1 MNTSADKSPVE
12 QLLTPV
18 QYLKGVGPQRAELLE
33 RLGLRR
39 AVDLLFFFPRGYQDM
54 SELREVQQ
62 LEENV
67 PVSVCGVVEEID
79 ERNTGPGRSMLGVLI
94 RQETQFLRSL
104 WFNQPHMRQ
113 KFTVGQRVLLSGK
126 PRLNGLRWEMTHPR
140 VEVLAAGEDP
150 PSGRI
155 LPTYALTEGLTQPA
169 MRRIVGGIAELYS
182 DFVEEVFPASFLAE
196 KNLLPIGEALRQI
209 HAPVGNNQL
218 ELARRRFIYQELFFM
233 QLALRMRRHKL
244 QLEQRSSSLPATA
257 KIDARIRRLFPFEL
271 TGDQQQAIA
280 EISRDMQCEHP
291 MNRLLQGD
299 VGSGKTVV
307 AEYAMLLAVAHQH
320 QAALMAPTELLARQ
334 HVRTLSRDLR
344 ESRVR
349 IALLTGSLSAAERRT
364 TLEQI
369 AAGEIDLII
378 GTHAIV
384 QADVQFQRL
393 GLVIIDEQHRFGVNQ
408 RAALRQAGLD
418 PHYLVMTATP
428 IPRTISM
435 TLFGDLDVST
445 LKQTPPG
452 RQAVHTYLG
461 EEGQRAKWWEFFRKK
476 LREGRQGYV
485 IAPLVDDSAD
495 LEVQSVESAYENLA
509 NGELEAFRLGVL
521 HGRQS
526 TEEKEAIMLAF
537 NSGEIQVLVA
547 TSVVE
552 VGIDVPNATLMTIEG
567 GQRFGLAQLHQLRGR
582 VSRGSH
588 PGYVCVYA
596 TANSDEAQQRLQAF
610 VRTTDGF
617 ELAESDFQMRG
628 PGDLFSLKQH
638 GLPPFRIA
646 DLTRDS
652 EVLDEARTDARQM
665 LDASPNLEAEELQLL
680 KQRVL
685 LRYGGAMELGD
696 VG

>member
-1 MNTSADKSPVE
+1 MNAASEKTPAE

-33 RLGLRR
+33 RLGIQR

-54 SELREVQQ
+54 SEMRPIEQ

-67 PVSVCGVVEEID
+67 PVSICGTIEEID
-79 ERNTGPGRSMLGVLI
+79 LRNTGPGRSMLGVLI
-94 RQETQFLRSL
+94 RQESQFLRAL

-113 KFTVGQRVLLSGK
+113 KLAVGQRVLLSGK

-140 VEVLAAGEDP
+140 AEVLAAGEEP

-155 LPTYALTEGLTQPA
+155 LPMYSLTEGLTQPA
-169 MRRIVGGIAELYS
+169 MRRIVGSIADLSAEA
-182 DFVEEVFPASFLAE
+182 VEEVFPSALLAD
-196 KNLLPIGEALRQI
+196 KQLLPIAQALRQI
-209 HAPVGNNQL
+209 HAPDSNELL
-218 ELARRRFIYQELFFM
+218 EQARRRFIYQELLLM
-233 QLALRMRRHKL
+233 QLAIGLRRSKH
-244 QLEQRSSSLPATA
+244 QLDQRSPALPATA
-257 KIDARIRRLFPFEL
+257 KIDARIRRLFPFDL
-271 TGDQQQAIA
+271 TADQQAAIA
-280 EISRDMQCEHP
+280 DISHDMQREYP

-307 AEYAMLLAVAHQH
+307 AEYAMLLTVAHGY

-334 HVRTLSRDLR
+334 HVRTLTRDLS

-349 IALLTGSLSAAERRT
+349 IALLTGSLSTAERRT

-369 AAGEIDLII
+369 SAGEIDLVI

-384 QADVQFQRL
+384 QADVEFKQL
-393 GLVIIDEQHRFGVNQ
+393 GLVIVDEQHRFGVNQ
-408 RAALRQAGLD
+408 RAALRHAGLD

-445 LKQTPPG
+445 IKQAPPG
-452 RQAVHTYLG
+452 RQPVHTYFG
-461 EEGQRAKWWEFFRKK
+461 EDNQREKWWEFFRKK

-485 IAPLVDDSAD
+485 IAPLVDDSPD

-526 TEEKEAIMLAF
+526 TEEKEAVMQSF
-537 NSGEIQVLVA
+537 NAGDIQVLVA

-596 TANSDEAQQRLQAF
+596 DANSDEAQQRLQAF
-610 VRTTDGF
+610 IRTTDGF
-617 ELAESDFQMRG
+617 ELAESDFRMRG

-652 EVLDEARTDARQM
+652 AIVDEARADARQM
-665 LDASPNLEAEELQLL
+665 LESSPNLESDELQLV
-680 KQRVL
+680 KRRVL

>member
-1 MNTSADKSPVE
+1 MNAASEKTPAE

-39 AVDLLFFFPRGYQDM
+39 AVDALFFFPRDYQDM
-54 SELREVQQ
+54 SELRTVPQ

-67 PVSVCGVVEEID
+67 PVSVCGVVDEID
-79 ERNTGPGRSMLGVLI
+79 ERNTGTGRSMLGVLI
-94 RQETQFLRSL
+94 RQETQYLRAL

-113 KFTVGQRVLLSGK
+113 KFAVGQRVLLSGK
-126 PRLNGLRWEMTHPR
+126 PRLSGLRWEMTHPR
-140 VEVLAAGEDP
+140 VEVLATDEDP

-155 LPTYALTEGLTQPA
+155 MPTYPLTEGLTQHA
-169 MRRIVGGIAELYS
+169 IRRIVGSITEACA
-182 DFVEEVFPASFLAE
+182 DAVEEVFPAA
-196 KNLLPIGEALRQI
+196 LLRDKQLSPIAEALRQI
-209 HAPVGNNQL
+209 HAPSDIDRL
-218 ELARRRFIYQELFFM
+218 ERARHRFIYQELLLM
-233 QLALRMRRHKL
+233 QLALGLRRRKL
-244 QLEQRSSSLPATA
+244 QDEQRSPSLPATA

-280 EISRDMQCEHP
+280 EISHDMQREHP

-334 HVRTLSRDLR
+334 HVRTLLKDLHA
-344 ESRVR
+344 SRVR

-369 AAGEIDLII
+369 AAGEIELII

-393 GLVIIDEQHRFGVNQ
+393 GLVIIDEQHRFGVSQ

-435 TLFGDLDVST
+435 TVFGDLDVST

-461 EEGQRAKWWEFFRKK
+461 EEGQREKWWEFFRKK

-485 IAPLVDDSAD
+485 IAPLVDDSPD
-495 LEVQSVESAYENLA
+495 LELQSVESAYENLA
-509 NGELEAFRLGVL
+509 NGELEAFRLGIL

-526 TEEKEAIMLAF
+526 SEEKEALMRAF
-537 NSGEIQVLVA
+537 NAGELQVLVA

-596 TANSDEAQQRLQAF
+596 SAASDEAQQRLQAF

-617 ELAESDFQMRG
+617 ELAEADFQMRG

-646 DLTRDS
+646 DLTRDTAIL
-652 EVLDEARTDARQM
+652 EEARADARQM
-665 LDASPNLEAEELQLL
+665 LDEVPNLEAEDLLLL

-685 LRYGGAMELGD
+685 LRYGGALELGD

>member
-1 MNTSADKSPVE
+1 MNANADKSPAE

-39 AVDLLFFFPRGYQDM
+39 AVDLLFYFPRGYEDV
-54 SELREVQQ
+54 SELRAVPQ
-62 LEENV
+62 LQENV
-67 PVSVCGVVEEID
+67 PASVCGVVEEID
-79 ERNTGPGRSMLGVLI
+79 ERNTGTGRSMLGVLI
-94 RQETQFLRSL
+94 RQETQYLRAL

-113 KFTVGQRVLLSGK
+113 KFAVGMRVLLSGK
-126 PRLNGLRWEMTHPR
+126 PRLSGLRWEMTHPR
-140 VEVLAAGEDP
+140 VESVAAGDAP

-155 LPTYALTEGLTQPA
+155 LPTYSLTEGLPQPA
-169 MRRIVGGIAELYS
+169 MRRIVASIAEFCA
-182 DFVEEVFPASFLAE
+182 DAVEEVFPAAFLGD
-196 KNLLPIGEALRQI
+196 KNLLPIAEAVRQI
-209 HAPVGNNQL
+209 HAPGDKQRL
-218 ELARRRFIYQELFFM
+218 EQARRRFVYQELFFM
-233 QLALRMRRHKL
+233 QLALGLRRRKL
-244 QLEQRSSSLPATA
+244 QDEQRSPALPATA

-271 TGDQQQAIA
+271 TEDQQQAIA
-280 EISRDMQCEHP
+280 DISQDMQREHP

-334 HVRTLSRDLR
+334 HVRTLARDLR
-344 ESRVR
+344 ASRVR
-349 IALLTGSLSAAERRT
+349 IALLTGSLTAAERRT

-384 QADVQFQRL
+384 QPDVQFQRL

-435 TLFGDLDVST
+435 TVFGDLDVST
-445 LKQTPPG
+445 LKQSPPG
-452 RQAVHTYLG
+452 RQPVHTYLG
-461 EEGQRAKWWEFFRKK
+461 AEDQRAKWWEFVRKK

-485 IAPLVDDSAD
+485 IAPLVDNSPD
-495 LEVQSVESAYENLA
+495 LELQSVESAYESLA
-509 NGELEAFRLGVL
+509 NGELEAFRLGIL

-526 TEEKEAIMLAF
+526 TEEKEAIMQAF
-537 NSGEIQVLVA
+537 NAGELQVLVA

-567 GQRFGLAQLHQLRGR
+567 GQQFGLTQLHQLRGR

-596 TANSDEAQQRLQAF
+596 SANSDEAQRRLQAF
-610 VRTTDGF
+610 ARTTDGF
-617 ELAESDFQMRG
+617 ELAETDFQLRG

-652 EVLDEARTDARQM
+652 AILEEARADAREL
-665 LDASPNLEAEELQLL
+665 LDAAPNLDAEELQLL

-685 LRYGGAMELGD
+685 RRYGGALELGD

>member
-1 MNTSADKSPVE
+1 MNAASEKSPAE
-12 QLLTPV
+12 QLLAPI
-18 QYLKGVGPQRAELLE
+18 QYLKGVGPQRAELLA

-39 AVDLLFFFPRGYQDM
+39 AQDLLFFFPRTYQDM
-54 SELREVQQ
+54 SELRSIAQ

-67 PVSVCGVVEEID
+67 PASVCGEVEEID
-79 ERNTGPGRSMLGVLI
+79 QRNTGTGRSMLGVLI
-94 RQETQFLRSL
+94 RSETQFLRAL

-113 KFTVGQRVLLSGK
+113 KFVVGERVLLSGK

-140 VEVLAAGEDP
+140 VEVITDSDQSL
-150 PSGRI
+150 SGRI
-155 LPTYALTEGLTQPA
+155 MPMYSLTEGITQPA
-169 MRRIVGGIAELYS
+169 MRRIIGSTVEVCA
-182 DFVEEVFPASFLAE
+182 DAVEEVFPPALLVE
-196 KNLLPIGEALRQI
+196 KRLLPIAAALQQI
-209 HAPVGNNQL
+209 HRPDTNESL
-218 ELARRRFIYQELFFM
+218 EQARRRLIYQELLLM
-233 QLALRMRRHKL
+233 QLAIGLRRAKL
-244 QLEQRSSSLPATA
+244 QSEQRAPSLPATA
-257 KIDARIRRLFPFEL
+257 KIDSRIRRLFPFDL
-271 TGDQQQAIA
+271 TEDQQQAIA
-280 EISRDMQCEHP
+280 EISQDMQREHP

-307 AEYAMLLAVAHQH
+307 AEYAMLLAVAQQH

-334 HVRTLSRDLR
+334 HVRTLSRDLQA
-344 ESRVR
+344 SRVR

-378 GTHAIV
+378 GTHAVV
-384 QADVQFQRL
+384 QADVTFKQL
-393 GLVIIDEQHRFGVNQ
+393 GLVIIDEQHRFGVKQ
-408 RAALRQAGLD
+408 RAALRRAGLD

-452 RQAVHTYLG
+452 RQPVHTYLG

-495 LEVQSVESAYENLA
+495 LEVQSVESAFENLA

-526 TEEKEAIMLAF
+526 TEEKEAVMQAF
-537 NSGEIQVLVA
+537 NAGELQVLVA

-582 VSRGSH
+582 VSRGPH
-588 PGYVCVYA
+588 PGYVCVFSIVS
-596 TANSDEAQQRLQAF
+596 SDDSQQRLQAF
-610 VRTTDGF
+610 ARTTDGF

-646 DLTRDS
+646 DLTRDA
-652 EVLDEARTDARQM
+652 VIVDEARADARQM
-665 LDASPNLEAEELQLL
+665 LEAVPNLDSDELQIL
-680 KQRVL
+680 KQRVIM
-685 LRYGGAMELGD
+685 RYGNAMELGD

>member
-1 MNTSADKSPVE
+1 MNAASEKTPAE
-12 QLLTPV
+12 HLLTPV

-39 AVDLLFFFPRGYQDM
+39 AVDLLFFFPRSYQDM
-54 SELREVQQ
+54 SELRDIQQ

-79 ERNTGPGRSMLGVLI
+79 QRNTGPGRSMLGVLI
-94 RQETQFLRSL
+94 RHESNFLRAL

-113 KFTVGQRVLLSGK
+113 KFAIGQPVLLSGK
-126 PRLNGLRWEMTHPR
+126 PRLSGLRWEMTHPR
-140 VEVLAAGEDP
+140 VEVLAADEDP

-155 LPTYALTEGLTQPA
+155 LPMYSLTEGLTQPA
-169 MRRIVGGIAELYS
+169 MRRIVGGIAESYA
-182 DFVEEVFPASFLAE
+182 DAVEEVFPGALLQE
-196 KNLLPIGEALRQI
+196 KKLLPIAEALRQI
-209 HAPVGNNQL
+209 HAPSDNQQL
-218 ELARRRFIYQELFFM
+218 EQARRRFIYQELLLM
-233 QLALRMRRHKL
+233 QLALGLRRRKL
-244 QLEQRSSSLPATA
+244 QDEQRSPALPATA

-271 TGDQQQAIA
+271 TDDQQQAIVD
-280 EISRDMQCEHP
+280 ISNDMLREHP

-334 HVRTLSRDLR
+334 HVRTLARDLR
-344 ESRVR
+344 ASRVR
-349 IALLTGSLSAAERRT
+349 IALLTGSLSAAERRA
-364 TLEQI
+364 TLAKI

-384 QADVQFQRL
+384 QADVKFHRL
-393 GLVIIDEQHRFGVNQ
+393 GLVIIDEQHRFGVSQ

-435 TLFGDLDVST
+435 TLFGDLDMST
-445 LKQTPPG
+445 LKQAPPG
-452 RQAVHTYLG
+452 RQPVHTYLG
-461 EEGQRAKWWEFFRKK
+461 EEGQREKWWEFFRKK

-485 IAPLVDDSAD
+485 IAPLVDDSPD

-526 TEEKEAIMLAF
+526 SQEKEALMQAF
-537 NSGEIQVLVA
+537 NSGELQVLVS

-596 TANSDEAQQRLQAF
+596 TAGSEEAQQRLQAF
-610 VRTTDGF
+610 ARTTDGF
-617 ELAESDFQMRG
+617 ELAETDFQMRG

-646 DLTRDS
+646 DLTRDTDIL
-652 EVLDEARTDARQM
+652 EEARADARQT
-665 LDASPNLEAEELQLL
+665 LEAAPNLDAEELRLL

-685 LRYGGAMELGD
+685 VRYGGAMELGD

>member
-1 MNTSADKSPVE
+1 MNTAPNHSPDE
-12 QLLTPV
+12 QLLTPI

-39 AVDLLFFFPRGYQDM
+39 AIDLLFFFPRDYQDM
-54 SELREVQQ
+54 SELRAIPQ

-67 PVSVCGVVEEID
+67 PISVCGVVDEID
-79 ERNTGPGRSMLGVLI
+79 ERNTGTGRSMLGVLI
-94 RQETQFLRSL
+94 RQETQFLRAL

-113 KFTVGQRVLLSGK
+113 KFSVGQRVLLSGK
-126 PRLNGLRWEMTHPR
+126 PRLNSLRWEMTHPR

-155 LPTYALTEGLTQPA
+155 LPTYSLTEGLTQPA
-169 MRRIVGGIAELYS
+169 LRRIVGESVERFAE
-182 DFVEEVFPASFLAE
+182 FVEEVLPESFLAE
-196 KNLLPIGEALRQI
+196 KNLPTIATALRQI
-209 HAPVGNNQL
+209 HSPSDNEQL
-218 ELARRRFIYQELFFM
+218 NRARHRFIYQELLFM
-233 QLALRMRRHKL
+233 QLALGLRRHRL
-244 QLEQRSSSLPATA
+244 QHDQRSPILSATA

-271 TGDQQQAIA
+271 TADQQLAIA
-280 EISRDMQCEHP
+280 EISHDMQCEHP

-307 AEYAMLLAVAHQH
+307 AEYAMLLAVAHKH

-334 HVRTLSRDLR
+334 HVRTLARDLR
-344 ESRVR
+344 ASRVR
-349 IALLTGSLSAAERRT
+349 ISLLTGSLSASQRRAV
-364 TLEQI
+364 LEQI

-378 GTHAIV
+378 GTHALL
-384 QADVQFQRL
+384 QASVQFQRL

-408 RAALRQAGLD
+408 RAALRQAGID

-461 EEGQRAKWWEFFRKK
+461 EEGQREKWWEFFRKK

-485 IAPLVDDSAD
+485 IAPLIDDSND
-495 LEVQSVESAYENLA
+495 LEVLSVESAYENLS
-509 NGELEAFRLGVL
+509 NGELEAFRIGVL
-521 HGRQS
+521 HGRQ
-526 TEEKEAIMLAF
+526 TTDEKEAVMQAF
-537 NSGEIQVLVA
+537 NDGELQVLVA

-596 TANSDEAQQRLQAF
+596 SAKSEDALHRLQAF
-610 VRTTDGF
+610 VRTNDGF
-617 ELAESDFQMRG
+617 QLAESDFQMRG

-646 DLTRDS
+646 DLTRDGDIL
-652 EVLDEARTDARQM
+652 EEARADAQH
-665 LDASPNLEAEELQLL
+665 LLGATPNLDTEAWQPV

-685 LRYGGAMELGD
+685 LRYGNAMDLGD

>member
-140 VEVLAAGEDP
+140 VEVLAAGEAP

>member
-1 MNTSADKSPVE
+1 
-12 QLLTPV
+12 
-18 QYLKGVGPQRAELLE
+18 
-33 RLGLRR
+33 
-39 AVDLLFFFPRGYQDM
+39 
-54 SELREVQQ
+54 
-62 LEENV
+62 
-67 PVSVCGVVEEID
+67 
-79 ERNTGPGRSMLGVLI
+79 MLGVLI
-94 RQETQFLRSL
+94 RQETQYLRSL

-113 KFTVGQRVLLSGK
+113 KFAVGQRVLLSGK

-140 VEVLAAGEDP
+140 VEVLAPGQVP

-155 LPTYALTEGLTQPA
+155 VPTYALTEGLTQPA
-169 MRRIVGGIAELYS
+169 LRRMVGGIAELYA
-182 DFVEEVFPASFLAE
+182 DFVEEVLPGSFLAE
-196 KNLLPIGEALRQI
+196 KRLLSIADALRQI
-209 HAPVGNNQL
+209 HAPTDNEHL
-218 ELARRRFIYQELFFM
+218 EQARRRFIYQELFFM
-233 QLALRMRRHKL
+233 QLALGLRRHKL
-244 QLEQRSSSLPATA
+244 QIEQRSPALPATA
-257 KIDARIRRLFPFEL
+257 KIDSRIRRLFPFEL

-280 EISRDMQCEHP
+280 DISQDMQREHP

-334 HVRTLSRDLR
+334 HLRTLSRDLR
-344 ESRVR
+344 ASRVR
-349 IALLTGSLSAAERRT
+349 IALLTGSLSTAERRT

-369 AAGEIDLII
+369 ATGEIDLII

-461 EEGQRAKWWEFFRKK
+461 EESQRAKWWEFVRKK

-485 IAPLVDDSAD
+485 IAPLVDDSSD
-495 LEVQSVESAYENLA
+495 LEVLSVESAYENLA
-509 NGELEAFRLGVL
+509 NGELEAFRIGVL

-526 TEEKEAIMLAF
+526 TAEKEAVMQAF
-537 NSGEIQVLVA
+537 NEGELQVLVA

-596 TANSDEAQQRLQAF
+596 SANSEEAQQRLQAF

-638 GLPPFRIA
+638 GLPPFRMA

-652 EVLDEARTDARQM
+652 AILDEARTDAKRL
-665 LDASPNLEAEELQLL
+665 LDVTPNLDTDELQLL

>member
-1 MNTSADKSPVE
+1 MTANADKPPAE

-33 RLGLRR
+33 RLGLQR
-39 AVDLLFFFPRGYQDM
+39 AVDLLFFFPRSYQDM
-54 SELREVQQ
+54 SELRAVQQ

-79 ERNTGPGRSMLGVLI
+79 ERGIGTGRSMLGVLI

-113 KFTVGQRVLLSGK
+113 KFAVGQRVLLSGK
-126 PRLNGLRWEMTHPR
+126 PRMNGLRWEMTHPR

-155 LPTYALTEGLTQPA
+155 LPTYSLTEGLTQPA
-169 MRRIVGGIAELYS
+169 IRRMVGSIAETHS
-182 DFVEEVFPASFLAE
+182 DFVEEVFPKAFLKE
-196 KNLLPIGEALRQI
+196 RKLLPIAEALRQI
-209 HAPVGNNQL
+209 HAPTDNEHL
-218 ELARRRFIYQELFFM
+218 EQARRRFIYQELFFM
-233 QLALRMRRHKL
+233 QLALGLRRGKL
-244 QLEQRSSSLPATA
+244 QLEQRSPSLPANA

-271 TGDQQQAIA
+271 TEDQQQAIA
-280 EISRDMQCEHP
+280 HISRDMQCEHP

-307 AEYAMLLAVAHQH
+307 AEYAMLLAVAHRH

-344 ESRVR
+344 ASRVR
-349 IALLTGSLSAAERRT
+349 IALLTGSLSAAERKT

-384 QADVQFQRL
+384 QADVRFQRL
-393 GLVIIDEQHRFGVNQ
+393 GLVIVDEQHRFGVNQ

-435 TLFGDLDVST
+435 TLFGDLDTST
-445 LKQTPPG
+445 LKQSPPG
-452 RQAVHTYLG
+452 RQLVHTYLG

-485 IAPLVDDSAD
+485 IAPLVDDSPD
-495 LEVQSVESAYENLA
+495 LELQSVESAYENLA
-509 NGELEAFRLGVL
+509 NGELEAFRLGML
-521 HGRQS
+521 HGRQG
-526 TEEKEAIMLAF
+526 TEEKEAIMQAF
-537 NSGEIQVLVA
+537 NSGELQVLVA

-588 PGYVCVYA
+588 PGYVCVYSVA
-596 TANSDEAQQRLQAF
+596 GSEESQQRLQAF
-610 VRTTDGF
+610 ARTTDGF
-617 ELAESDFQMRG
+617 ELAEVDFQLRG
-628 PGDLFSLKQH
+628 PGDLFSLRQH

-646 DLTRDS
+646 DLTRDG
-652 EVLDEARTDARQM
+652 EVLEEARADARQM
-665 LDASPNLEAEELQLL
+665 LDAAPNLETEELQLL

-685 LRYGGAMELGD
+685 RRYGGALELGD

>member
-1 MNTSADKSPVE
+1 MNANADKSPAE
-12 QLLTPV
+12 HLLTPV
-18 QYLKGVGPQRAELLE
+18 QFLKGVGPQRAELLE
-33 RLGLRR
+33 RLELRR
-39 AVDLLFFFPRGYQDM
+39 AVDLLFFFPRSYQDM
-54 SELREVQQ
+54 SELRTVQQ

-79 ERNTGPGRSMLGVLI
+79 ERNTGTGRSMLGVLI

-113 KFTVGQRVLLSGK
+113 KFAVGQRVVLSGK

-140 VEVLAAGEDP
+140 VEILAAGEDP

-155 LPTYALTEGLTQPA
+155 SPMYSLTEGLTQPA
-169 MRRIVGGIAELYS
+169 MRRIVGSIAESHS
-182 DFVEEVFPASFLAE
+182 DAVEEVFPESFLHE
-196 KNLLPIGEALRQI
+196 KKLLPITDALRQI
-209 HAPVGNNQL
+209 HAPDNIERL
-218 ELARRRFIYQELFFM
+218 EHARRRFIYQELLFM
-233 QLALRMRRHKL
+233 QLALGLRRSKL
-244 QLEQRSSSLPATA
+244 QQEQRSPALPANA

-280 EISRDMQCEHP
+280 DISHDMQREYP

-334 HVRTLSRDLR
+334 HVRTLARDLR

-364 TLEQI
+364 ALERI

-384 QADVQFQRL
+384 QADVKFKQL

-452 RQAVHTYLG
+452 RQPVHTYLG
-461 EEGQRAKWWEFFRKK
+461 EEGQREKWWEFFRKK

-485 IAPLVDDSAD
+485 IAPLVDDSPE
-495 LEVQSVESAYENLA
+495 LEIQSVESAYENLA

-526 TEEKEAIMLAF
+526 SEEKEALMQAF
-537 NSGEIQVLVA
+537 NAGELQVLVA

-567 GQRFGLAQLHQLRGR
+567 GERFGLAQLHQLRGR
-582 VSRGSH
+582 VSRGAY

-596 TANSDEAQQRLQAF
+596 SANSDGAQQRLQAF
-610 VRTTDGF
+610 SRTTDGF

-628 PGDLFSLKQH
+628 PGNLFSLKQH

-646 DLTRDS
+646 DLTRDFA
-652 EVLDEARTDARQM
+652 VLEEARADAQQM
-665 LDASPNLEAEELQLL
+665 LDAAPGLDAEELQLL

>member
-1 MNTSADKSPVE
+1 MNANADKSPAE

-39 AVDLLFFFPRGYQDM
+39 AVDLLFFFPRDYQDM

-79 ERNTGPGRSMLGVLI
+79 ERNTGTGRSMLGVLI

-113 KFTVGQRVLLSGK
+113 KFAVGQRVLLSGK

-140 VEVLAAGEDP
+140 VEVLAPGQDP
-150 PSGRI
+150 PSGHI
-155 LPTYALTEGLTQPA
+155 LPTYSLTDGLTQPA
-169 MRRIVGGIAELYS
+169 MRRIVGDITEHYS
-182 DFVEEVFPASFLAE
+182 DFVEEVFPTSYLAA
-196 KNLLPIGEALRQI
+196 KKLFPIAEALRQI
-209 HAPVGNNQL
+209 HAPAGNEQL
-218 ELARRRFIYQELFFM
+218 EQARRRFIYQELFFM
-233 QLALRMRRHKL
+233 QLALRLRRHKL

-280 EISRDMQCEHP
+280 DISRDMQCEHP

-349 IALLTGSLSAAERRT
+349 IALLTGSLSATERRT

-428 IPRTISM
+428 IPRTVSM

-445 LKQTPPG
+445 IKQTPPG

-485 IAPLVDDSAD
+485 IAPLVDDSPD
-495 LEVQSVESAYENLA
+495 LELQSVESAYENLA
-509 NGELEAFRLGVL
+509 NGELEAFRLGIL

-526 TEEKEAIMLAF
+526 TEEKEAVMQAF
-537 NSGEIQVLVA
+537 NSGELQVLVA

-582 VSRGSH
+582 VSRGAH

-628 PGDLFSLKQH
+628 PGDLFSFKQH

-652 EVLDEARTDARQM
+652 EVLEEARADARQM
-665 LDASPNLEAEELQLL
+665 LDESPNLQADELQLL

>member
-1 MNTSADKSPVE
+1 MSASADKSPSE

-39 AVDLLFFFPRGYQDM
+39 AVDLLFFFPRSYQDM

-79 ERNTGPGRSMLGVLI
+79 ERNTGTGRSMLGVLI
-94 RQETQFLRSL
+94 RQETQYLRSL

-113 KFTVGQRVLLSGK
+113 KFAVGQRVLLSGK

-140 VEVLAAGEDP
+140 VEVLAPGQAP

-155 LPTYALTEGLTQPA
+155 LPTYALTEGLAQPA
-169 MRRIVGGIAELYS
+169 MRRIVGGIADLYS
-182 DFVEEVFPASFLAE
+182 DFVEEVFRSSFLDE
-196 KNLLPIGEALRQI
+196 KKLLPIAEALRQI
-209 HAPVGNNQL
+209 HAPSDNEYL
-218 ELARRRFIYQELFFM
+218 EQARRRFIYQELFFM
-233 QLALRMRRHKL
+233 QLALGMRRRKL

-280 EISRDMQCEHP
+280 DISRDMQREHP

-349 IALLTGSLSAAERRT
+349 IALLTGSLSAGERRT
-364 TLEQI
+364 TLDQI

-384 QADVQFQRL
+384 QADVQFHRL

-418 PHYLVMTATP
+418 PHYLVMT
-428 IPRTISM
+428 
-435 TLFGDLDVST
+435 
-445 LKQTPPG
+445 
-452 RQAVHTYLG
+452 
-461 EEGQRAKWWEFFRKK
+461 
-476 LREGRQGYV
+476 
-485 IAPLVDDSAD
+485 
-495 LEVQSVESAYENLA
+495 
-509 NGELEAFRLGVL
+509 
-521 HGRQS
+521 
-526 TEEKEAIMLAF
+526 
-537 NSGEIQVLVA
+537 
-547 TSVVE
+547 
-552 VGIDVPNATLMTIEG
+552 
-567 GQRFGLAQLHQLRGR
+567 
-582 VSRGSH
+582 
-588 PGYVCVYA
+588 
-596 TANSDEAQQRLQAF
+596 
-610 VRTTDGF
+610 
-617 ELAESDFQMRG
+617 
-628 PGDLFSLKQH
+628 
-638 GLPPFRIA
+638 
-646 DLTRDS
+646 
-652 EVLDEARTDARQM
+652 
-665 LDASPNLEAEELQLL
+665 
-680 KQRVL
+680 
-685 LRYGGAMELGD
+685 
-696 VG
+696 